1 MNKMDLSTYD
11 IEMQRLMSQWPHSY
25 SEQRRKIFFNAL
37 RDVSNHDFREAVT
50 QCLATCRS
58 APLLGELTEAVQ
70 VARTNYMQQKRMDD
84 AARSMFDGIPETHW
98 ADKEFKDRCAQ
109 LLNDKLNKK
118 ITLEQF
124 YQGCDLLDQAALL
137 YRKMKKENLKKP
149 FEKRKD
155 PYKDDD
161 TTV

>member
-1 MNKMDLSTYD
+1 MDLSTYD

-50 QCLATCRS
+50 HCLATCRS
-58 APLLGELTEAVQ
+58 APLLGELTEAVH
-70 VARTNYMQQKRMDD
+70 VARTNYIQQKRMDD
-84 AARSMFDGIPETHW
+84 AARSMFDGIPETNW
-98 ADKEFKDRCAQ
+98 ADREFVDRCMQ
-109 LLNDKLNKK
+109 LVNDKLSNK
-118 ITLEQF
+118 ITSKQF

-137 YRKMKKENLKKP
+137 YKNNKKGPNKKP
-149 FEKRKD
+149 PEKRKD

-161 TTV
+161 ATI